1 MRDRDFPHFLSRM
14 LGMQMERHV
23 TKALML
29 GKMTPR
35 GTEESRFKCICD
47 SCAFL
52 HRSLRLP
59 FTQELVRKAYF
70 LLACADLGAEDGDS
84 VALAYLSYADDVPAT
99 QAMYVLEALRKAEI
113 GRFIEFACLI
123 VNHIYERKGLC
134 LTIRPAFY
142 GGIVEGLTDERKT
155 YAMLLEQAMVSTSR
169 KGRKRPHRIVPREE
183 IVSKI
188 VDDRLDLMNGY
199 KVEKMWLYGSYAD
212 GTFDQ
217 GSDVD
222 LLVRF
227 FDGVTNMEQT
237 VLIDKLKKHVQ
248 ELVGMPVD
256 ILSQGYAYRRLDI
269 SAITHAKTLI

>member
-35 GTEESRFKCICD
+35 GSEESRFKCICD
-47 SCAFL
+47 SCFFL

-59 FTQELVRKAYF
+59 FTQELVRKAFF
-70 LLACADLGAEDGDS
+70 LLTCTDLGAEVGDS
-84 VALAYLSYADDVPAT
+84 VALAYLSYADDVPTT
-99 QAMYVLEALRKAEI
+99 QAMYVLKALRKAEI
-113 GRFIEFACLI
+113 DRFVEFACLI

-134 LTIRPAFY
+134 LTVRPAFY
-142 GGIVEGLTDERKT
+142 SEIVEGMTNGQKT
-155 YAMLLEQAMVSTSR
+155 YAMLLEQSMISSPR
-169 KGRKRPHRIVPREE
+169 REHKKPHRLVHREE
-183 IVSKI
+183 IISKI
-188 VDDRLDLMNGY
+188 VEDRLVLMNGY

-212 GTFDQ
+212 GTFNK

-227 FDGVTNMEQT
+227 FDGVTNIEQT
-237 VLIDKLKKHVQ
+237 TLIGKLKKHVQ
-248 ELVGMPVD
+248 ELVGIPVD
-256 ILSQGYAYRRLDI
+256 ILSQGYAYRKLDI
-269 SAITHAKTLI
+269 SAIAHAKTLI

>member
-1 MRDRDFPHFLSRM
+1 MHDRDFPHFLSRM
-14 LGMQMERHV
+14 LGMQMERNV

-35 GTEESRFKCICD
+35 GTEESHFKCICD

-59 FTQELVRKAYF
+59 FTQELIRKAFF
-70 LLACADLGAEDGDS
+70 LLTCADIGAEAGNS
-84 VALAYLSYADDVPAT
+84 VSLAYLSYVDDVPAT

-113 GRFIEFACLI
+113 DRFAEFACLTI
-123 VNHIYERKGLC
+123 NHIYERRGLC

-142 GGIVEGLTDERKT
+142 GEIVEGLTNEQKT
-155 YAMLLEQAMVSTSR
+155 YAMLLEQAMFSSSR
-169 KGRKRPHRIVPREE
+169 KGCKRPHRLVPREE

-188 VDDRLDLMNGY
+188 VDDRLVLMNGY

-212 GTFDQ
+212 GTFNQ

-237 VLIDKLKKHVQ
+237 SLIDKLKQHVQ
-248 ELVGMPVD
+248 ELVGIPVD

-269 SAITHAKTLI
+269 SAIAHAKTLI